1 MVYKMFSDGFSY
13 EREALTEWF
22 DKGKTTSPMTN
33 LEISSEVIEN
43 SILRD
48 KIGNYL
54 RDIEPF
60 TFEQNEE
67 MFD

>member
-1 MVYKMFSDGFSY
+1 MIPDGFSY

-43 SILRD
+43 SVLRD

-54 RDIEPF
+54 RDMDFEPF

-67 MFD
+67 M

>member
-1 MVYKMFSDGFSY
+1 
-13 EREALTEWF
+13 
-22 DKGKTTSPMTN
+22 MTN

-54 RDIEPF
+54 RDMDFEPF

-67 MFD
+67 M